1 VMTWA
6 WMSTVRPLLP
16 LMGGVSSRSE
26 IVGNR
31 KAVDQRAGE

>member
-16 LMGGVSSRSE
+16 LMGGGVLS
-26 IVGNR
+26 VG
-31 KAVDQRAGE
+31 